1 MKKEIGVFILNDYG
15 QILLQKRSRNKKNYP
30 NMWALCT
37 GHVEKN
43 EDVQNAAIREL
54 KEELGINISIKELH
68 SFANGK
74 FDIINENGSTYFFY
88 IKCNLKQEKFIIQ
101 KEELSQ
107 VKWFDIIDVISMI
120 KNNDE
125 TIVYSKNRINLF
137 EYLLES

>member
-1 MKKEIGVFILNDYG
+1 MKKEIGVFILNNYG
-15 QILLQKRSRNKKNYP
+15 QILLQKRSSNKKNYP

-43 EDVQNAAIREL
+43 EDIQAAAIREL
-54 KEELGINISIKELH
+54 KEELGIDVSIKELH

-74 FDIINENGSTYFFY
+74 FDIINKNSSTYFFC
-88 IKCNLKQEKFIIQ
+88 IKCNLKEEKFIIQ

-120 KNNDE
+120 KNNDK

>member
-1 MKKEIGVFILNDYG
+1 MKKEIGVFILNNYG
-15 QILLQKRSRNKKNYP
+15 QILLQKRSSNKKNYP

-43 EDVQNAAIREL
+43 EEIQDAAIREL
-54 KEELGINISIKELH
+54 KEELGIDVSIKELH

-74 FDIINENGSTYFFY
+74 FDIINENSSTYFFC
-88 IKCNLKQEKFIIQ
+88 IRCNLKEEKIIIQ

-107 VKWFDIIDVISMI
+107 VKWFDIIDVINMI

>member
-15 QILLQKRSRNKKNYP
+15 QILLQKRSGNKKNYP

-43 EDVQNAAIREL
+43 EDIQDAAIREL
-54 KEELGINISIKELH
+54 KEELGIYVSIKKLH

-74 FDIINENGSTYFFY
+74 FDIINEKSSTYFFC
-88 IKCNLKQEKFIIQ
+88 IKCNLKEEKFIIQ

-107 VKWFDIIDVISMI
+107 VKWFDIICG
-120 KNNDE
+120 
-125 TIVYSKNRINLF
+125 
-137 EYLLES
+137 

>member
-1 MKKEIGVFILNDYG
+1 
-15 QILLQKRSRNKKNYP
+15 
-30 NMWALCT
+30 MWALCT

-43 EDVQNAAIREL
+43 EDVQDAAIREL
-54 KEELGINISIKELH
+54 KEELGIDISIKELH

>member
-1 MKKEIGVFILNDYG
+1 MKKEISVFILNDYD
-15 QILLQKRSRNKKNYP
+15 QILLQKRSGNKKNYP

-43 EDVQNAAIREL
+43 EDVQDAAIREL
-54 KEELGINISIKELH
+54 KEELGIDVSIKELH

-74 FDIINENGSTYFFY
+74 FDIINENSSTYFFC
-88 IKCNLKQEKFIIQ
+88 IKCNLKEEKFIIQ

-107 VKWFDIIDVISMI
+107 VKWFDIIDVVSMI

-125 TIVYSKNRINLF
+125 IIVYSKNRINLF
-137 EYLLES
+137 EYLLKS

>member
-1 MKKEIGVFILNDYG
+1 MKKEIDVFILNDYG
-15 QILLQKRSRNKKNYP
+15 QILLQKRSGNKKNYP

-43 EDVQNAAIREL
+43 EDVQDAAIREL
-54 KEELGINISIKELH
+54 KEELGIDVSIKELH

-74 FDIINENGSTYFFY
+74 FDIINRNSSTYFFC
-88 IKCNLKQEKFIIQ
+88 IKCNLKEEKFIIQ

>member
-1 MKKEIGVFILNDYG
+1 MKKEIGVFILNDYD

-43 EDVQNAAIREL
+43 EDIQDAAIREL
-54 KEELGINISIKELH
+54 KEELGIYVSIKKLH

-74 FDIINENGSTYFFY
+74 FDIINEKSSTYFFC
-88 IKCNLKQEKFIIQ
+88 IKCNLKEEKFIIQ

>member
-1 MKKEIGVFILNDYG
+1 MKKEISVFILNDYD
-15 QILLQKRSRNKKNYP
+15 QILLQKRSGNKKNYP

-43 EDVQNAAIREL
+43 EDVQDAAIREL
-54 KEELGINISIKELH
+54 KEELGIDVSIKELH

-74 FDIINENGSTYFFY
+74 FDIINKNSSTYFFC
-88 IKCNLKQEKFIIQ
+88 IKCNLKEEKFIIQ

-107 VKWFDIIDVISMI
+107 VKWFDIIDVVSMI

-125 TIVYSKNRINLF
+125 IIVYSKNRINLF
-137 EYLLES
+137 EYLLKS

>member
-1 MKKEIGVFILNDYG
+1 MKKEIDVFILNDYG

-43 EDVQNAAIREL
+43 EDVQDAAIREL
-54 KEELGINISIKELH
+54 NEELGIDVSIKELH

-74 FDIINENGSTYFFY
+74 FDIINKNSSTYFFC
-88 IKCNLKQEKFIIQ
+88 IKCNLKEEKFIIQ

-107 VKWFDIIDVISMI
+107 VKWFDIIDVVSMI

-125 TIVYSKNRINLF
+125 IIVYSKNRINLF
-137 EYLLES
+137 EYLLKS

>member
-43 EDVQNAAIREL
+43 EDVQDAAIKEL
-54 KEELGINISIKELH
+54 KEELGIDISIKELH

>member
-15 QILLQKRSRNKKNYP
+15 QILLQKRSSNKKNYP

-43 EDVQNAAIREL
+43 EEIQDAAIREL
-54 KEELGINISIKELH
+54 KEELGIDVSIKELH

-74 FDIINENGSTYFFY
+74 FDIINKNSSTYFFC
-88 IKCNLKQEKFIIQ
+88 IKCNLKEEKFIIQ
-101 KEELSQ
+101 NEELSQ
-107 VKWFDIIDVISMI
+107 VKWFDIIDVVSMI

-137 EYLLES
+137 EYLLKS

>member
-43 EDVQNAAIREL
+43 EDVQDAAIREL
-54 KEELGINISIKELH
+54 KEELGIDVSIKELH

-74 FDIINENGSTYFFY
+74 FDIINENSSTYFFC
-88 IKCNLKQEKFIIQ
+88 IKCNLKEGKFIIQ
-101 KEELSQ
+101 KEELLQ

>member
-43 EDVQNAAIREL
+43 EDVQDATIREL
-54 KEELGINISIKELH
+54 KEELGIDVSIKELH
-68 SFANGK
+68 YFANGK
-74 FDIINENGSTYFFY
+74 FDIINENSSTYFFY
-88 IKCNLKQEKFIIQ
+88 IKCNLKEEKFIIQ

-107 VKWFDIIDVISMI
+107 VKWFDIIDVVNMI

>member
-43 EDVQNAAIREL
+43 EDVQDAAIREL
-54 KEELGINISIKELH
+54 KEELGIDVSIKELH

-74 FDIINENGSTYFFY
+74 FDIINKNSSTYFFC
-88 IKCNLKQEKFIIQ
+88 IKCNLKEEKFIIQ

-107 VKWFDIIDVISMI
+107 VKWFDIIDVVSMI

-125 TIVYSKNRINLF
+125 IIVYSKNRINLF
-137 EYLLES
+137 EYLLKS

>member
-1 MKKEIGVFILNDYG
+1 MKKEIGVFILNNYG
-15 QILLQKRSRNKKNYP
+15 QILLQKRSSNKKNYP

-37 GHVEKN
+37 GRVEKN
-43 EDVQNAAIREL
+43 KDIQATAIREI
-54 KEELGINISIKELH
+54 KEELGIDVSIKELH

-74 FDIINENGSTYFFY
+74 FDIINENSSTYFFC
-88 IKCNLKQEKFIIQ
+88 IRCNLKEEKFIIQ

-120 KNNDE
+120 KNNDK